1 MTYMTAHPIPT
12 HEALTAAATDSTLPD
27 QILTQWFGSAR
38 PRNAEALQHKAQ
50 WFIKSPAF
58 DEALRERFGVAVEA
72 ALGGALQHW
81 AAQGPWQHLALVVL
95 LDQFTRNIFRNTPK
109 SFAGDPQA
117 LTLALQ
123 AMQSGADQQLPEV
136 VRVFMYLPLEHA
148 EDPVMQQRSVAAFEA
163 LHQAATDA
171 ELREYLAGSLD
182 YAYRHQVVIEKFCR
196 FPHRNAILG
205 RASTDEEVAYLAQP
219 GSGF

>member
-1 MTYMTAHPIPT
+1 MTYMNAHPTPT
-12 HEALTAAATDSTLPD
+12 HETLAAAAADASLPD
-27 QILTQWFGSAR
+27 QVLTQWFGSAR
-38 PRNAEALQHKAQ
+38 PDNAQALQYKSR
-50 WFIKSPAF
+50 WFTKSPAF
-58 DEALRERFGVAVEA
+58 DEELRERFGVAVEA

-81 AAQGPWQHLALVVL
+81 SAQGPWQHLALVVL

-148 EDPVMQQRSVAAFEA
+148 EDPGMQQRCVAAFDA
-163 LHQAATDA
+163 MHQAAEEA

-182 YAYRHQVVIEKFCR
+182 YAHRHQVVIEQFCR

-205 RASTDEEVAYLAQP
+205 RASTAEEAAYLAQP

>member
-1 MTYMTAHPIPT
+1 MNPP
-12 HEALTAAATDSTLPD
+12 
-27 QILTQWFGSAR
+27 
-38 PRNAEALQHKAQ
+38 
-50 WFIKSPAF
+50 
-58 DEALRERFGVAVEA
+58 
-72 ALGGALQHW
+72 
-81 AAQGPWQHLALVVL
+81 
-95 LDQFTRNIFRNTPK
+95 FRNTPK

-148 EDPVMQQRSVAAFEA
+148 EDPGMQQRCVAAFDA
-163 LHQAATDA
+163 MHQAAEEA

-182 YAYRHQVVIEKFCR
+182 YAHRHQVVIERFCR

-205 RASTDEEVAYLAQP
+205 RASTTEEAAYLAQP

>member
-1 MTYMTAHPIPT
+1 MTGMTAHPTPT
-12 HEALTAAATDSTLPD
+12 HEALAAAAADTSLPD
-27 QILTQWFGSAR
+27 QILSQWFGSAR
-38 PRNAEALQHKAQ
+38 PGNTDALQHKAQ
-50 WFIKSPAF
+50 WFNKSPAF
-58 DEALRERFGVAVEA
+58 DEQLRERFDVAVEA
-72 ALGGALQHW
+72 AIGGALQHW
-81 AAQGPWQHLALVVL
+81 SAQGPWQHLALVLL
-95 LDQFTRNIFRNTPK
+95 LDQFTRHLFRHNPR

-136 VRVFMYLPLEHA
+136 ARVFMYLPLEHA
-148 EDPVMQQRSVAAFEA
+148 EDPAMQARSVAAFEA

-205 RASTDEEVAYLAQP
+205 RTSTAAETEYLAQP
-219 GSGF
+219 GAGF

>member
-1 MTYMTAHPIPT
+1 MTYMNAHPTPT
-12 HEALTAAATDSTLPD
+12 HETLAAAAADASLPD
-27 QILTQWFGSAR
+27 QVLTQWFGSAR
-38 PRNAEALQHKAQ
+38 PDNAQALQYKSR
-50 WFIKSPAF
+50 WFTKSPAF
-58 DEALRERFGVAVEA
+58 DEELRERFGVAVEA

-81 AAQGPWQHLALVVL
+81 SAQGPWQHLALVVL

-148 EDPVMQQRSVAAFEA
+148 EDPGMQQRCVAAFDA
-163 LHQAATDA
+163 MHQAAEEA

-182 YAYRHQVVIEKFCR
+182 YAHRHQVVIERFCR

-205 RASTDEEVAYLAQP
+205 RASTAEEAAYLAQP